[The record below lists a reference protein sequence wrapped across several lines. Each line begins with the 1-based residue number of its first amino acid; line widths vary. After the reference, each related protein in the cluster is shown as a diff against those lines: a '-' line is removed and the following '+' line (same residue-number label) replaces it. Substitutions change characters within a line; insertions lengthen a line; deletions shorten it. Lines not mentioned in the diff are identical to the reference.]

1 MTSTKKPLAITEG
14 PIFIKMLRYSI
25 PVMLTSVLQT
35 LYNMADNAVVGQFS
49 GDPNALGSVG
59 STTSLNNLILNLM
72 LGVSIGTSVAVAQ
85 AYGAKD
91 EKLVSKVAHT
101 ALSFAA
107 IVGIILMLA
116 AIAIS
121 RPVLMLMGTQESLLE
136 GAVLY
141 LRIIALGLPA
151 SAVYNVAAGT
161 LRSVGDSRTP
171 LTILMCTGLVNVALN
186 FLFVCAFGMTVDG
199 VAIATITSQY
209 LSAIAAIYVLW
220 KRRSECYGFSFKKLC
235 IDSGQLKRIL
245 LLGVPAALQNAAFSL
260 SNVLLV
266 SGVNTLGEHAVKAN
280 TIATQ
285 VDAITY
291 IAATSF
297 GTAAM
302 VFAGQ
307 NFGAKKYDRIKR
319 VLVCGLIQATIFGVI
334 TGQLFL
340 IFSDQVGS
348 LFISA
353 TDPNKEVILGLT
365 KQLVTVILTTYFLC
379 GIMGIVS
386 SVLRGLGYSL
396 APMII
401 AIVTICGIRITWRY
415 LVFPTEMFNS
425 LGGLYTCFPV
435 SWIIATLCYLVL
447 FVYAWRKIKKQ
458 KVIEIE

>member
-1 MTSTKKPLAITEG
+1 MTSTKKKLVITEG

-85 AYGAKD
+85 AYGAKN

-101 ALSFAA
+101 ALSFAV
-107 IVGIILMLA
+107 IVGIVLMVA
-116 AIAIS
+116 AIIAS
-121 RPVLMLMGTQESLLE
+121 RPVLMLMGTQDSLLE

-171 LTILMCTGLVNVALN
+171 LIILMCTGLVNVALN
-186 FLFVCAFGMTVDG
+186 FVFVCGFGMTVDG
-199 VAIATITSQY
+199 VAIATISAQY
-209 LSAIAAIYVLW
+209 LSATAAVFTLW

-235 IDSGQLKRIL
+235 IDTPQLKRIL
-245 LLGVPAALQNAAFSL
+245 LLGVPAALQNVAFSL

-266 SGVNTLGEHAVKAN
+266 SGVNTLGEHAIKAN

-307 NFGAKKYDRIKR
+307 NYGAKKYDRIKR
-319 VLVCGLIQATIFGVI
+319 VLGCGLIQATIFGVMV
-334 TGQLFL
+334 GQLFL
-340 IFSDQVGS
+340 IFSDQVAS
-348 LFISA
+348 IFISA
-353 TDPNKEVILGLT
+353 TDPNKAEILAIT
-365 KQLVTVILTTYFLC
+365 KELVTVILTTYFLC

-386 SVLRGLGYSL
+386 SVLRGLGYSIS
-396 APMII
+396 PMII

-415 LVFPTEMFNS
+415 LVFPTEAFNT
-425 LGGLYTCFPV
+425 LGGLYTCFPI
-435 SWIIATLCYLVL
+435 SWIVATLCYLVV
-447 FVYAWRKIKKQ
+447 FIYAWRKIKKQ

>member
-1 MTSTKKPLAITEG
+1 MTSAKKRLAITEG

-59 STTSLNNLILNLM
+59 STSSLYNLILNLM

-85 AYGAKD
+85 AYGAKN
-91 EKLVSKVAHT
+91 EKLVEKVSNT
-101 ALSFAA
+101 ALSFSLIAGLLLMVVSLIA
-107 IVGIILMLA
+107 SKPVLILMGT
-116 AIAIS
+116 
-121 RPVLMLMGTQESLLE
+121 RPVLLD

-141 LRIIALGLPA
+141 LRIICLGLPA

-171 LTILMCTGLVNVALN
+171 MIILMCTGLVNVGLN
-186 FLFVCAFGMTVDG
+186 LLFVCGFGMTVEG
-199 VAIATITSQY
+199 VAIATITAQY
-209 LSAIAAIYVLW
+209 LSAISMVYVLW
-220 KRRSECYGFSFKKLC
+220 RRRSECYGFSFRKLC
-235 IDSGQLKRIL
+235 LDSAQLKRIL
-245 LLGVPAALQNAAFSL
+245 MLGVPAALQNVAFSL

-266 SGVNTLGEHAVKAN
+266 SGVNTLGDHAVKAN

-307 NFGAKKYDRIKR
+307 NYGAKKYNRIKR
-319 VLVCGLIQATIFGVI
+319 VLGCGIIQATIFGI
-334 TGQLFL
+334 SAGALFL
-340 IFSDQVGS
+340 TFSDQVS
-348 LFISA
+348 SIFISA
-353 TDPNKEVILGLT
+353 TDPNKAEILAITKGLI
-365 KQLVTVILTTYFLC
+365 TVILSTYFLC

-396 APMII
+396 SPMII

-415 LVFPTEMFNS
+415 IVFPTEAFNS
-425 LGGLYTCFPV
+425 LPGLYTCFPV
-435 SWIIATLCYLVL
+435 SWIVATLCYLTL
-447 FVYAWRKIKKQ
+447 FLYAWRKIKKNNNLL
-458 KVIEIE
+458 K

>member
-116 AIAIS
+116 SIAIS
-121 RPVLMLMGTQESLLE
+121 RPVLMLMGTQVSLLE

-307 NFGAKKYDRIKR
+307 NYGAKKYDRIKR

>member
-1 MTSTKKPLAITEG
+1 
-14 PIFIKMLRYSI
+14 
-25 PVMLTSVLQT
+25 
-35 LYNMADNAVVGQFS
+35 
-49 GDPNALGSVG
+49 
-59 STTSLNNLILNLM
+59 
-72 LGVSIGTSVAVAQ
+72 
-85 AYGAKD
+85 
-91 EKLVSKVAHT
+91 
-101 ALSFAA
+101 
-107 IVGIILMLA
+107 
-116 AIAIS
+116 
-121 RPVLMLMGTQESLLE
+121 
-136 GAVLY
+136 
-141 LRIIALGLPA
+141 
-151 SAVYNVAAGT
+151 
-161 LRSVGDSRTP
+161 
-171 LTILMCTGLVNVALN
+171 
-186 FLFVCAFGMTVDG
+186 
-199 VAIATITSQY
+199 
-209 LSAIAAIYVLW
+209 
-220 KRRSECYGFSFKKLC
+220 
-235 IDSGQLKRIL
+235 
-245 LLGVPAALQNAAFSL
+245 
-260 SNVLLV
+260 
-266 SGVNTLGEHAVKAN
+266 
-280 TIATQ
+280 
-285 VDAITY
+285 
-291 IAATSF
+291 
-297 GTAAM
+297 M

-307 NFGAKKYDRIKR
+307 NYGAKKYDRIKR